1 MIGETSIALAPLLP
15 WTLIGILG
23 AAGAL
28 VVLLAGFR
36 RARGAFMRFCALAV
50 LILALLNPSFVVEE
64 REPLKDVA
72 VIVVDETQSQTIGK
86 RDERTK
92 AALQHA
98 RKALARFPNIET
110 RIVRVRGGSIGEGEG
125 SRLFSA
131 LERALGD
138 ISRRRLA
145 GVLMISDGQ
154 IHDVPALGKDA
165 KTGKAGAAPLLL
177 GRAPLHVMI
186 TGDRRAG
193 DRRLALVKAPSYGL
207 VGKPLSMTVKVEDL
221 PNMSVSEARIA
232 IKRDGKPWRTV
243 TVPGGRETR
252 AAPPLAPDTPGS
264 NSGSTT
270 RDQPISSSRS
280 RPPPASSPC
289 STTASSSR

>member
-15 WTLIGILG
+15 WTIIGVLG

-36 RARGAFMRFCALAV
+36 RARGAFLRFCALAV

-72 VIVVDETQSQTIGK
+72 VIVVDETQSQSIGK

-92 AALQHA
+92 AALEHA

-110 RIVRVRGGSIGEGEG
+110 RIVRVRGGSINEGEG
-125 SRLFSA
+125 TRLFSA
-131 LERALGD
+131 LEKALGD

-154 IHDVPALGKDA
+154 IHDVPALGRNA
-165 KTGKAGAAPLLL
+165 KTGKANTNKTIFRSAVALLN
-177 GRAPLHVMI
+177 I
-186 TGDRRAG
+186 T
-193 DRRLALVKAPSYGL
+193 P
-207 VGKPLSMTVKVEDL
+207 T
-221 PNMSVSEARIA
+221 
-232 IKRDGKPWRTV
+232 
-243 TVPGGRETR
+243 
-252 AAPPLAPDTPGS
+252 
-264 NSGSTT
+264 
-270 RDQPISSSRS
+270 
-280 RPPPASSPC
+280 
-289 STTASSSR
+289 